1 MANAKILMGET
12 ILRFAKDY
20 KDMVQA
26 AEFLKEI
33 GTNEQIAEE
42 CKAAAAKAQVEQ
54 AKAEAEAKA
63 AKADVAKAKDK
74 AGEILIK
81 ANDQALEA
89 LREAEQKSQ
98 AIVDG
103 ATVRAGEIVAA
114 AERQAADRTAG
125 VAGQVA
131 QLTSTKVSLEQDVAS
146 LQDVIGRKQIEVED
160 LEKRLAKAQA
170 QIAKLLG

>member
-1 MANAKILMGET
+1 MDYTKVAEAIDRQAKT
-12 ILRFAKDY
+12 Y
-20 KDMVQA
+20 QA
-26 AEFLKEI
+26 IIDAAAALKEI
-33 GTNEQIAEE
+33 GSLDNMAND
-42 CKAAAAKAQVEQ
+42 CRAAAEVAREDLSKVQ
-54 AKAEAEAKA
+54 AEAKA
-63 AKADVAKAKDK
+63 AKAEVTKAKNK

-81 ANDQALEA
+81 ANDQALEVM
-89 LREAEQKSQ
+89 REAEQKSQ

-103 ATVRAGEIVAA
+103 ASVRAGEIVAT